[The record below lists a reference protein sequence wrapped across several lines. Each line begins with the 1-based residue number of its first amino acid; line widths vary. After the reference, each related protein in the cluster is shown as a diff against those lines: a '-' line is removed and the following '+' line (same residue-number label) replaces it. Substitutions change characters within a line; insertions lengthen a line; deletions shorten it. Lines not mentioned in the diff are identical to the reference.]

1 MSIKKTKEVE
11 NKEEEEMEGKK
22 KKKTNKK
29 KTEVLEEGGGGWGG
43 GGDVDDTHIVVL
55 RIERL
60 RYELTLTSLCLESND
75 LDMN

>member
-22 KKKTNKK
+22 KKKTKKK
-29 KTEVLEEGGGGWGG
+29 KTEVPEWGG
-43 GGDVDDTHIVVL
+43 VGTST
-55 RIERL
+55 
-60 RYELTLTSLCLESND
+60 TLTSLFLESND

>member
-43 GGDVDDTHIVVL
+43 GDVDDTHIVVL